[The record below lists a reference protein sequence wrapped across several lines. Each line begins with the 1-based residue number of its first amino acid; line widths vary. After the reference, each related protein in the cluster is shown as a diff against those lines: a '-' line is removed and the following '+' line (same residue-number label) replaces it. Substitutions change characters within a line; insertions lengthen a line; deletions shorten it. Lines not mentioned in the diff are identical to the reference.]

1 MSYASSRF
9 LSWTNTLMAPS
20 PDTNYEPHANCHWRQ
35 NNTTIQAFLFMKCAS
50 SEHQFIE
57 KCTTAEDIWTTLK
70 KCHVHQGAMSQV
82 ILIQE
87 AFSLRYSPST
97 PFADTTLL
105 YCNLN
110 QCIWDMG
117 TPTPEGFLCIMM
129 LLGLSADNS
138 FSAVCNSIISGLS
151 LATSECAYTSANII
165 TRLDYEQQA
174 RSMALARTVPVP
186 SEAHVA

>member
-1 MSYASSRF
+1 MSYTSSRF
-9 LSWTNTLMAPS
+9 LSWTNTSMAPS

-87 AFSLRYSPST
+87 AFSLCYSPST

-129 LLGLSADNS
+129 LLGLSADDS
-138 FSAVCNSIISGLS
+138 FSAVRNSIISGLS

-165 TRLDYEQQA
+165 ACLNYEQQA
-174 RSMALARTVPVP
+174 QSMALARTVPVP